1 MLMQAKSRDDSEIDD
16 WEPDPAW
23 PITAIPQR
31 WIERLFG
38 TMSAFYGA
46 RFADLWRGSKVAE
59 VKRAWGIELSK
70 LSAEQM
76 RAGRENLA
84 ALAKPP
90 TLPEF
95 MALCRQA
102 RAEQAAHTAPQL
114 THEKRAD
121 QATVEAN
128 LSRMR
133 EVQRPLAVARPVTAE
148 WAYKVLIRGASA
160 SGKPLTSGVLRCITD
175 AITSPAGRRVVEEC
189 GDAAL
194 REEYRT
200 IRDNIVENYRAQGL
214 RLWSVA

>member
-1 MLMQAKSRDDSEIDD
+1 MQAKSRDDSEIDD

-59 VKRAWGIELSK
+59 VKRAWGIEIAK

-95 MALCRQA
+95 MAHCRQA
-102 RAEQAAHTAPQL
+102 RTEQVAHSAPQL
-114 THEKRAD
+114 ADERRAD

-133 EVQRPLAVARPVTAE
+133 EAQRPLLQARAVTAE
-148 WAYKVLIRGASA
+148 WAYRVLIRGASA
-160 SGKPLTSGVLRCITD
+160 SGKPLTSGVMRCITD
-175 AITSPAGRRVVEEC
+175 AITSPAGRSVIEEC
-189 GDAAL
+189 ADPTL
-194 REEYRT
+194 REEYRV
-200 IRDNIVENYRAQGL
+200 IRDIIVDNYRAQGL

>member
-59 VKRAWGIELSK
+59 VKRAWGIEIAK

-95 MALCRQA
+95 MAHCRQA
-102 RAEQAAHTAPQL
+102 RTEQVAHSAPQL
-114 THEKRAD
+114 ADERRAD

-133 EVQRPLAVARPVTAE
+133 EAQRPLLQARAVTAE
-148 WAYKVLIRGASA
+148 WAYRVLIRGASA
-160 SGKPLTSGVLRCITD
+160 SGKPLTSGVMRCITD
-175 AITSPAGRRVVEEC
+175 AITSPAGRSVIEEC
-189 GDAAL
+189 ADPTL
-194 REEYRT
+194 REEYRV
-200 IRDNIVENYRAQGL
+200 IRDIIVDNYRAQGL